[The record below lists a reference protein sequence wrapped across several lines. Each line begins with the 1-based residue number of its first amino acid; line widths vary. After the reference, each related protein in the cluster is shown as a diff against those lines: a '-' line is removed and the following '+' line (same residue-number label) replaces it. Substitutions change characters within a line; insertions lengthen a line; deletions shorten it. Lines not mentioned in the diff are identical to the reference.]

1 MPQLHRRVVAAA
13 AVASAFALG
22 GTGAAV
28 ASAAA
33 DAPATYPSA
42 PTALT
47 APTAPGTMPGH
58 AMFGGLFHALFDV
71 FGAVRAQAPAI
82 AAPVISDAVTAG
94 TITPTEGDQLTA
106 MFASLGTPPAAPTG
120 TGTGTDSPATPSR
133 PSFSAGQRT
142 VLHAVADAIRTQ
154 LVTIATP
161 VLDADVTAGTI
172 TAQQETIILGVLA
185 RVAAPHTAPAIAPA
199 APASAPADPA
209 AALQRAVTHKVVAKA
224 LKAHRHAGHKSTRKA
239 AAHR

>member
-1 MPQLHRRVVAAA
+1 MPQLHRRAVVIA

-22 GTGAAV
+22 GTGATV

-33 DAPATYPSA
+33 DTPATYPSA
-42 PTALT
+42 PS
-47 APTAPGTMPGH
+47 APTAPGAMPGH

-71 FGAVRAQAPAI
+71 FGAVRTQAPAI
-82 AAPVISDAVTAG
+82 AAPVITDAVTAG
-94 TITPTEGDQLTA
+94 TITPAEADQLTA
-106 MFASLGTPPAAPTG
+106 MFASLGTPPTAPTG
-120 TGTGTDSPATPSR
+120 TGTGTPGTHTR

-172 TAQQETIILGVLA
+172 TAQQETMILSVLA
-185 RVAAPHTAPAIAPA
+185 HVAAPHGAQATPPA
-199 APASAPADPA
+199 APASAPAPADPA
-209 AALQRAVTHKVVAKA
+209 AALQQAVTHKVVAKA
-224 LKAHRHAGHKSTRKA
+224 LKAHRRAAHKSTRKA

>member
-1 MPQLHRRVVAAA
+1 MLQLHRRAL
-13 AVASAFALG
+13 AVATVVSAVALG
-22 GTGAAV
+22 GSGAAI
-28 ASAAA
+28 ASA
-33 DAPATYPSA
+33 DTPATDPS
-42 PTALT
+42 

-82 AAPVISDAVTAG
+82 ASPVVTDAVTAG
-94 TITPTEGDQLTA
+94 TITQAEADQLTA
-106 MFASLGTPPAAPTG
+106 MFAGTGAPTG
-120 TGTGTDSPATPSR
+120 PMTPGSHAR

-142 VLHAVADAIRTQ
+142 VLHAVAEAIRTQ

-172 TAQQETIILGVLA
+172 TAQQESMILGVLGHL
-185 RVAAPHTAPAIAPA
+185 AAPHAAPVATP
-199 APASAPADPA
+199 PASAPVDPA
-209 AALQRAVTHKVVAKA
+209 AALQQAATHKVMSKA
-224 LKAHRHAGHKSTRKA
+224 LKAHRRAARKSTRRA